1 MSNKKL
7 SKDELSEIKLIKKQV
22 ESELKILKKINVPE
36 LQIAHL
42 ERILRF
48 YKRLHI
54 IQPPSIPDKITLTM
68 IKTQYK
74 AMCAIRRIRPQRDV
88 L

>member
-1 MSNKKL
+1 MSNKIL
-7 SKDELSEIKLIKKQV
+7 TKDELKEVKLLKKQV
-22 ESELKILKKINVPE
+22 ESELKILKKVNVPQ

-48 YKRLHI
+48 YKRIHT
-54 IQPPSIPDKITLTM
+54 IQPPSIPDRVTIQL

-74 AMCAIRRIRPQRDV
+74 AMCAIRRIRPQKDV